1 MRLDFGQRPWPQ
13 RPGVLHLRKPSGPR
27 RTEFTVRKGDRT
39 LEFAPANQLDLKSPV
54 PFSDSTP
61 VRELHNSL
69 GPASYFRQPVVD
81 SLAGLP
87 GDPRLPIFR
96 FLETRLPD
104 RLSRRKRH
112 GSTPTTLWATA
123 AAQKKVSGTFRR
135 SKPQCLLRLQSSRH
149 LFFGRR
155 SVTLANSA

>member
-1 MRLDFGQRPWPQ
+1 MRPLQTSSSYRVLSPFGQ
-13 RPGVLHLRKPSGPR
+13 
-27 RTEFTVRKGDRT
+27 
-39 LEFAPANQLDLKSPV
+39 
-54 PFSDSTP
+54 TP

-96 FLETRLPD
+96 FLETPLPD
-104 RLSRRKRH
+104 RRSRRKRH

-123 AAQKKVSGTFRR
+123 AAQKKAQKKVSGTFRR

-149 LFFGRR
+149 LFLGEGP
-155 SVTLANSA
+155 